1 MSTKTENRKNKEY
14 IRRIYRP
21 ETNDFLFIYGSLRRI
36 SPDRDFITRNMTL
49 LQEVQFHTR
58 YNIKDSVYDPDYGK
72 KLKARKEREKA
83 IANKTYNPFN

>member
-72 KLKARKEREKA
+72 KLKARKEREKQ
-83 IANKTYNPFN
+83 IANKTYSPFN